1 MSDDK
6 DQMGEFVRQRK
17 RLAMGVKLDGSSYGA
32 KSKSTGGKVLKFA
45 KGGSVKGNSV
55 KDGTIDGS
63 GTGLPAELT
72 HQKNVNKIGAYP
84 EKGIDRLPA
93 KGVTPKITKTVPHS
107 IATMKKGGISK
118 MLVKKNAGRGR

>member
-1 MSDDK
+1 MSDAINMHK
-6 DQMGEFVRQRK
+6 RIAMYGEGEASHMK
-17 RLAMGVKLDGSSYGA
+17 K
-32 KSKSTGGKVLKFA
+32 GGKVLKFA
-45 KGGSVKGNSV
+45 KGGSV

-107 IATMKKGGISK
+107 IATMKKGGHAK
-118 MLVKKNAGRGR
+118 PLLKKNAGRGR